1 MRGAVPISV
10 EQEGRGFTRW
20 DALAVLLT
28 LGLLV
33 FVAEASRHLLQPL
46 SELQQTP
53 VSLDPANLPE
63 YAART
68 TLRMLVALALSLVFT
83 FSYATF
89 AAKSRRAEVLLVP
102 LLDILQSVPILGFI
116 SVTVVFF
123 MSLAPGRV
131 LGAEFAAIFAIF
143 TSQAWNMAFSFYQSL
158 RTVPVELVEASGT
171 FRLSSY
177 DNRGGR
183 PDAAPRAPVGSRRA
197 SGFETRPAR
206 SPGPGRTSVGGA
218 RDRGGLR
225 CDHRGAAGRG
235 AVAVAGGDDPAGAPE
250 PPGPPRAPPP
260 CAEQDAG
267 YRRGAAGRGAVAVA
281 GGDDPAGAPEPPGP
295 PRAPPPC
302 AEQDAGYRA
311 DEGSRRAAGW
321 DRPGAGARALGHGGR
336 PRWDAGVRGDGRP
349 DMGAC
354 DDEGGGR
361 RAAEWDRP
369 GAGAAGGAPA
379 RCQRRDDDPGDHRPD
394 RGEGRAAC
402 GAAGRGRA
410 DNAPRDVTGSVPP
423 RRSGGASRE

>member
-10 EQEGRGFTRW
+10 EQEGRRFTRW
-20 DALAVLLT
+20 DALALLLT

-158 RTVPVELVEASGT
+158 RTVPVELVEASRA
-171 FRLSSY
+171 FRLRPSASSLS
-177 DNRGGR
+177 
-183 PDAAPRAPVGSRRA
+183 APRSGPGEYATSTRGARIRVVATARTMPRSSRSRSASRRSAPPPGRSTTRTDSPPARRSRIARSAALAEGAVNAPRSVIRYRTAPAAGSRAGSALFKTSPVEAKNRSA
-197 SGFETRPAR
+197 TRVAVAR
-206 SPGPGRTSVGGA
+206 SSGGQTGSESRTSRISRVTAGA
-218 RDRGGLR
+218 GAGVSSTMTPVITRSPNGTRTRTPGSGTGRSAGTAYVKLRRSGSGRATATRRGVPLKSGPAAR
-225 CDHRGAAGRG
+225 SRARRRRRARARGAAGTN
-235 AVAVAGGDDPAGAPE
+235 P
-250 PPGPPRAPPP
+250 
-260 CAEQDAG
+260 
-267 YRRGAAGRGAVAVA
+267 
-281 GGDDPAGAPEPPGP
+281 
-295 PRAPPPC
+295 
-302 AEQDAGYRA
+302 
-311 DEGSRRAAGW
+311 
-321 DRPGAGARALGHGGR
+321 
-336 PRWDAGVRGDGRP
+336 
-349 DMGAC
+349 
-354 DDEGGGR
+354 
-361 RAAEWDRP
+361 
-369 GAGAAGGAPA
+369 
-379 RCQRRDDDPGDHRPD
+379 
-394 RGEGRAAC
+394 
-402 GAAGRGRA
+402 
-410 DNAPRDVTGSVPP
+410 TGSA
-423 RRSGGASRE
+423 ASRLRRRPE